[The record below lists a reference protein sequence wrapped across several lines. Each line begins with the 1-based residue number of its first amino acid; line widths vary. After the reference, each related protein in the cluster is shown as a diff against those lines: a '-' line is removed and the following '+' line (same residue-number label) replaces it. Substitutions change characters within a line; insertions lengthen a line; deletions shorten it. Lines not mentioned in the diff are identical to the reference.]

1 MDEDV
6 RFPYLGQKFKT
17 FADFK
22 RELSRYEQE
31 TGHIY
36 TISRS
41 VSVASGNKALK
52 GDKAPRF
59 KDEWV
64 YKQATVAC
72 KQYGSRP
79 SKSTGIRPTQQ

>member
-1 MDEDV
+1 MDEQK
-6 RFPYLGQKFKT
+6 FPFLGQKFKT
-17 FADFK
+17 FNEFQA
-22 RELSRYEQE
+22 ELSLYEQE

-36 TISRS
+36 TICRS
-41 VSVASGNKALK
+41 VSVAAGNKALK
-52 GDKAPRF
+52 GNKAPRF
-59 KDEWV
+59 KEQWQ